1 MTARPLRLWLRWL
14 HLGGSGL
21 LGFYLY
27 SPFGGVPWVSFL
39 TLWIVFPAMAVTGI
53 WMWQQGR
60 IARLLGSATS
70 ASTTQGS
77 T

>member
-1 MTARPLRLWLRWL
+1 MTARTLRLWLRWL

-27 SPFGGVPWVSFL
+27 SPYGDVQWVSFL

-53 WMWQQGR
+53 WVWQQGR
-60 IARLLGSATS
+60 ITRLLGGGG
-70 ASTTQGS
+70 ASTAQGS